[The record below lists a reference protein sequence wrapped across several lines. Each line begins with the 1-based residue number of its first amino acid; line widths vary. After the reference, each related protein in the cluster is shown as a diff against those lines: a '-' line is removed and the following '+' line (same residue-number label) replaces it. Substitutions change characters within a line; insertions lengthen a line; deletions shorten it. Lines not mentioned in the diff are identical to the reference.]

1 MDFIEVEGKTYEEA
15 IRKASQG
22 LNVDEK
28 DLDIDVK
35 EIDTKGILGLLGSK
49 KVRITAR
56 IKGKTIDSTS
66 ITTFQESPR
75 MEDTPEEYGVKFLT
89 DLAAIV
95 GLHFNIKADKV
106 SEKLDRLLFMVQC
119 DNGDILIGK
128 DGEILESLQ
137 YLLRLAVAKHYKQA
151 ARILVDINGYREKRR
166 KALTIMA
173 KRLADRV
180 RRTGRRQK
188 TDPLNPYERRI
199 IHTLFKHNKNITTK
213 SEGEGHI
220 KKVVISS
227 AGNKTPSSGNRA
239 APSGYRNGNR

>member
-15 IRKASQG
+15 IKKASQG

-35 EIDTKGILGLLGSK
+35 EVDTKGILGLLGSK

-56 IKGKTIDSTS
+56 IKGTAI
-66 ITTFQESPR
+66 PP
-75 MEDTPEEYGVKFLT
+75 EDTIPALESEDTLEEYGKKFLT
-89 DLAAIV
+89 ELSTII
-95 GLHFNIKADKV
+95 GLSFNIKVSKV
-106 SEKLDRLLFMVQC
+106 SEKLDRVLFMVQC

-128 DGEILESLQ
+128 DGETLESLQ
-137 YLLRLAVAKHYKQA
+137 HVLRLAIAKHYKQA
-151 ARILVDINGYREKRR
+151 AKILIDINGYREKRK

-180 RRTGRRQK
+180 KRTGRRQK

-199 IHTLFKHNKNITTK
+199 IHTLFKHNKNVSTK
-213 SEGEGHI
+213 SEGEGHV
-220 KKVVISS
+220 KKVVIS
-227 AGNKTPSSGNRA
+227 PSGNRA
-239 APSGYRNGNR
+239 APSGNRAAPAGYRNGNR

>member
-1 MDFIEVEGKTYEEA
+1 MDYIEVEGKTYEEA

-35 EIDTKGILGLLGSK
+35 EVDTKGILGLLGSK

-56 IKGKTIDSTS
+56 IKSKDVPPMAETPTPSA
-66 ITTFQESPR
+66 Q
-75 MEDTPEEYGVKFLT
+75 DTPEEYGVKFLT
-89 DLAAIV
+89 ELASIA
-95 GLHFNIKADKV
+95 GLDFNIKVSKV
-106 SEKLDRLLFMVQC
+106 SEKLDRLLFMIQC

-128 DGEILESLQ
+128 DGETLEALQ
-137 YLLRLAVAKHYKQA
+137 YVLRLAIAKHYKQA
-151 ARILVDINGYREKRR
+151 AKILVDINGYREKRK

-199 IHTLFKHNKNITTK
+199 IHTLFKHNKNISTK
-213 SEGEGHI
+213 SEGEGHV
-220 KKVVISS
+220 KKVVIS
-227 AGNKTPSSGNRA
+227 PSGTRAAPSGNRA
-239 APSGYRNGNR
+239 TPTGYRNGNR

>member
-15 IRKASQG
+15 IKKASQG

-35 EIDTKGILGLLGSK
+35 EVDTKGILGLLGSK

-56 IKGKTIDSTS
+56 IKGRAMPS
-66 ITTFQESPR
+66 IENIAAPEA
-75 MEDTPEEYGVKFLT
+75 EDTPEEYGKRFLSE
-89 DLAAIV
+89 LATIT
-95 GLHFNIKADKV
+95 GLDFNIKVSKV

-128 DGEILESLQ
+128 DGETLEALQ
-137 YLLRLAVAKHYKQA
+137 YVLRLAIAKHYKQA
-151 ARILVDINGYREKRR
+151 AKILVDINGFREKRK

-180 RRTGRRQK
+180 KRTGKRQK
-188 TDPLNPYERRI
+188 TDLLNPYERRI
-199 IHTLFKHNKNITTK
+199 IHTLFKHNKNISTK
-213 SEGEGHI
+213 SEGEGHV
-220 KKVVISS
+220 KKVVISPS
-227 AGNKTPSSGNRA
+227 GNRAAPSGNRA

>member
-15 IRKASQG
+15 IKKASQG

-35 EIDTKGILGLLGSK
+35 EVDTKGILGLLGSK

-56 IKGKTIDSTS
+56 IKDRAIPYADAAPV
-66 ITTFQESPR
+66 QEAD
-75 MEDTPEEYGVKFLT
+75 DTPEEYGKIFLT
-89 DLAAIV
+89 ELATIT
-95 GLHFNIKADKV
+95 GLSFNIKVSKV

-128 DGEILESLQ
+128 DGETLEALQ
-137 YLLRLAVAKHYKQA
+137 YILRLAIAKHYKQA
-151 ARILVDINGYREKRR
+151 AKILVDINGFREKRK

-180 RRTGRRQK
+180 KRTGKRQK
-188 TDPLNPYERRI
+188 TDLLNPYERRI
-199 IHTLFKHNKNITTK
+199 IHTLFKHNKNISTK
-213 SEGEGHI
+213 SEGEGHV
-220 KKVVISS
+220 KKVVISP
-227 AGNKTPSSGNRA
+227 AGNRVAPSGNRA

>member
-1 MDFIEVEGKTYEEA
+1 MDYIEVEGKTYEEA
-15 IRKASQG
+15 IRKASQS

-35 EIDTKGILGLLGSK
+35 EVDTKGILGLLGSK

-56 IKGKTIDSTS
+56 IKSKDMPVLAEAPAPGSTA
-66 ITTFQESPR
+66 Q
-75 MEDTPEEYGVKFLT
+75 DTPEDYGVKFLT
-89 DLAAIV
+89 ELAAIA
-95 GLHFNIKADKV
+95 GLDFNIKVSKV
-106 SEKLDRLLFMVQC
+106 SEKLDRLLFMIQC

-128 DGEILESLQ
+128 DGETLEALQ
-137 YLLRLAVAKHYKQA
+137 YILRLAIAKHYKQA
-151 ARILVDINGYREKRR
+151 AKILVDINGYREKRK

-199 IHTLFKHNKNITTK
+199 IHTLFKHNKNISTK
-213 SEGEGHI
+213 SEGEGHV
-220 KKVVISS
+220 KKVVIS
-227 AGNKTPSSGNRA
+227 PSGNRA
-239 APSGYRNGNR
+239 APSGNRAAPAGYRNGNR

>member
-15 IRKASQG
+15 IKKASQG

-35 EIDTKGILGLLGSK
+35 EVDTKGILGLLGSK

-56 IKGKTIDSTS
+56 IKCKTMPVTDE
-66 ITTFQESPR
+66 TTTPES
-75 MEDTPEEYGVKFLT
+75 EDTPEEYGIKFLAE
-89 DLAAIV
+89 LSAII
-95 GLHFNIKADKV
+95 GLSFNIKVSKV

-128 DGEILESLQ
+128 DGETLEALQ
-137 YLLRLAVAKHYKQA
+137 YVLRLAIAKHYRQA
-151 ARILVDINGYREKRR
+151 AKILIDINGYREKRK

-180 RRTGRRQK
+180 KRTGRRQK

-199 IHTLFKHNKNITTK
+199 IHTLFKHNKNISTK
-213 SEGEGHI
+213 SEGDGHV
-220 KKVVISS
+220 KKVVIS
-227 AGNKTPSSGNRA
+227 PSGNRA
-239 APSGYRNGNR
+239 APSGNRAAPAGYRNGNR

>member
-1 MDFIEVEGKTYEEA
+1 MDYIEVEGKTYEEA
-15 IRKASQG
+15 IRKASQS

-35 EIDTKGILGLLGSK
+35 EVDTKGILGLLGSK

-56 IKGKTIDSTS
+56 IKSKDMPVLAEAPAPASTA
-66 ITTFQESPR
+66 Q
-75 MEDTPEEYGVKFLT
+75 DTPEDYGMKFLT
-89 DLAAIV
+89 ELAAIA
-95 GLHFNIKADKV
+95 GLDFNIKVSKV
-106 SEKLDRLLFMVQC
+106 SEKLDRLLFMIQC

-128 DGEILESLQ
+128 DGETLEALQ
-137 YLLRLAVAKHYKQA
+137 YILRLAIAKHYKQA
-151 ARILVDINGYREKRR
+151 AKILVDINGYREKRK

-199 IHTLFKHNKNITTK
+199 IHTLFKHNKNISTK
-213 SEGEGHI
+213 SEGEGHV
-220 KKVVISS
+220 KKVVISPS
-227 AGNKTPSSGNRA
+227 ANRAAPSGNRA
-239 APSGYRNGNR
+239 APAGYRNGNR